1 MSGRGGPSAWTT
13 QAAATGQQ
21 GGRVHGS
28 DINLRARAQLAEYVT
43 AADRIAAAVG
53 HRRVLDWG
61 CGYGLMTRLLTDR
74 GLEVTAIDYDP
85 SEPEPQVGPLGRFP
99 GLEAVRTSD
108 PVQLPFEDQS
118 FDAALSM
125 GVLEHV
131 RDPEGSLDELHR
143 VLRPGGTLYCYKL
156 PNRWSYLEWIA
167 RRSGRMYFHGQLPD
181 DRLYTLGEARALF
194 ERHGFE
200 VIQARRANMLPLT
213 LTAAGV
219 NRFASFIWSVNRAL
233 ARIPILNVLATNVEL
248 SARRS
253 SRSAS

>member
-1 MSGRGGPSAWTT
+1 MSGQGGPSAWTT

-43 AADRIAAAVG
+43 AADRIAAAG
-53 HRRVLDWG
+53 HARILDWG

-85 SEPEPQVGPLGRFP
+85 AEPEARAQPLERFP
-99 GLEAVRTSD
+99 GLAAVRTSE
-108 PVQLPFEDQS
+108 PVQLPFEDES
-118 FDAALSM
+118 FDAVLSM

-131 RDPEGSLDELHR
+131 PNPDGSLDELHR

-181 DRLYTLGEARALF
+181 DRLYTPAEARALF
-194 ERHGFE
+194 ERHNLA
-200 VIQARRANMLPLT
+200 VAQARPANMLPLT
-213 LTAAGV
+213 LTADWV
-219 NRFASFIWSVNRAL
+219 NRVAPVIWPLNRAL
-233 ARIPILNVLATNVEL
+233 SRVPILNLLATNVEVT
-248 SARRS
+248 ARRS
-253 SRSAS
+253 SRSAW